1 MAYEVL
7 FRRSCLGLT
16 GLLAVAAGI
25 GCQTPGYR
33 TEVYPGEEGRAEIR
47 RVPDDTPSHAPLPPV
62 ERATSSDADL
72 TTIQSLWPKLTP
84 DDRQRVADMARRLA
98 ETQK

>member
-1 MAYEVL
+1 MASERL
-7 FRRSCLGLT
+7 FRRICIGVAGLMAI
-16 GLLAVAAGI
+16 GMGF

-33 TEVYPGEEGRAEIR
+33 TEVYPGQEGRAEIR
-47 RVPDDTPSHAPLPPV
+47 RVPDNTPPSPQ
-62 ERATSSDADL
+62 RATSSDADL
-72 TTIQSLWPKLTP
+72 STIQSLWPKLTP

>member
-1 MAYEVL
+1 MIVEVV
-7 FRRSCLGLT
+7 RRGFI
-16 GLLAVAAGI
+16 GIGAAWVMVVGI

-33 TEVYPGEEGRAEIR
+33 TEVYPGQEGHVEIK
-47 RVPDDTPSHAPLPPV
+47 RVPDDTPAPRPPGV
-62 ERATSSDADL
+62 SSDTDL
-72 TTIQSLWPKLTP
+72 ATIQSLWPRLTP